1 MIAAGCRG
9 YGGMSARA
17 SSCSPR
23 GAGGKYHFTLVAPNG
38 QVIATSETCQRRQAP
53 LSGIESVKKNAPRAE
68 IDNQTG
74 E

>member
-1 MIAAGCRG
+1 
-9 YGGMSARA
+9 
-17 SSCSPR
+17 
-23 GAGGKYHFTLVAPNG
+23 
-38 QVIATSETCQRRQAP
+38 VIATSETYQRGQAA